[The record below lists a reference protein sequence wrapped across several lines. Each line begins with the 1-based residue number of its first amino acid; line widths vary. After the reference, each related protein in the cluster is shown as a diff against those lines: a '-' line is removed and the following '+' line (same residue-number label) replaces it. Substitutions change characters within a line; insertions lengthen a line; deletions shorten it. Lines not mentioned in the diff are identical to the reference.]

1 MQDNEKNF
9 SPFLPV
15 ERNTINIFGEID
27 GKMSEM
33 VVAQLQ
39 YIDDKFKR
47 DDVPADERIITLQI
61 NSQGGSVTDG
71 LAILDTMNY
80 IDAKIRTIGLGMAAS
95 MAAVL
100 LSAGTLRMRCA
111 TENCEILI
119 HQPLGSAS
127 GQASDVL
134 IAANRIKK
142 VREKLNSILSIN
154 TGQPIRRIEKE
165 IGRAHV

>member
-61 NSQGGSVTDG
+61 NSQGGSDRKSV
-71 LAILDTMNY
+71 
-80 IDAKIRTIGLGMAAS
+80 
-95 MAAVL
+95 V
-100 LSAGTLRMRCA
+100 
-111 TENCEILI
+111 
-119 HQPLGSAS
+119 
-127 GQASDVL
+127 
-134 IAANRIKK
+134 
-142 VREKLNSILSIN
+142 
-154 TGQPIRRIEKE
+154 
-165 IGRAHV
+165 